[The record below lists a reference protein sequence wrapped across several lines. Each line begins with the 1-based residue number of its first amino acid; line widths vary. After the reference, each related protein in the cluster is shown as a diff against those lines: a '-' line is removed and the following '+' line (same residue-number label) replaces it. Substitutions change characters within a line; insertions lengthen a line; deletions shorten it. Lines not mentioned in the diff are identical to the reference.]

1 MNNVK
6 NNDAKNNDS
15 FGHRSRLRSR
25 FLQGGDA
32 AIADYELLE
41 MILFAA
47 ITRGDVKPLAKRL
60 LKKYGSVAQVLRATP
75 ASLKEVEGVG
85 DGVVASLKVIEV
97 ACQHLLKEQL
107 FERPIINSWS
117 ALLDYARIAMGSEAV
132 EQFRVL
138 FLNSKNMLLT
148 DEVMQTGT
156 IDQTAIYPRE
166 ILKRALELSASSL
179 ILMHN
184 HPSGDPTPSKA
195 DIDITKQLVEAA
207 GALHI
212 RIHDHLIIAKN
223 KHFSFK
229 GNGLL

>member
-1 MNNVK
+1 
-6 NNDAKNNDS
+6 
-15 FGHRSRLRSR
+15 
-25 FLQGGDA
+25 
-32 AIADYELLE
+32 
-41 MILFAA
+41 
-47 ITRGDVKPLAKRL
+47 
-60 LKKYGSVAQVLRATP
+60 
-75 ASLKEVEGVG
+75 
-85 DGVVASLKVIEV
+85 VIEV

-138 FLNSKNMLLT
+138 FLNSKNALIT
-148 DEVMQTGT
+148 DEVMQIGT

-166 ILKRALELSASSL
+166 ILKRALELSSSSL